1 MSSDTRFPSHFGK
14 YILLDRVASGGMAEV
29 YRAKI
34 SGVAEFQRLLAI
46 KCMLPNLV
54 EDEDFIKMF
63 IDEAKLASKLSHS
76 NIVQIYELG
85 RLQERLYIAMEL
97 VNGRDLRHIMKTA
110 EKKKI
115 KIPVQLIA
123 YILSKSA
130 EGLDYAHRFVD
141 VNGTHLNLVHRDV
154 SPQNILVSYDGE
166 VKVVDFGIAKAES
179 EARASETQAGVVK
192 GKFSYMAPEQLSDRK
207 IDHRV
212 DIFALGALIFELY
225 TGKRLYTGDSELSIL
240 MKARDA
246 EVQDMHVAL
255 AGAPKEL
262 ADIANVCLAKDPDDR
277 YYHASE
283 FAETLTSLLISDNRI
298 YGAKQAKE
306 FMEELYSS
314 EIEFLREQM
323 SRYMN
328 INQQDCVASIGGV
341 EPGMSTEV
349 FNSTVRLD
357 GVDELAKE
365 NFQELGEAFSTK
377 VDRSSEH
384 NPTAIDFR
392 QIDTGRREDFKET
405 QVSATKRTGQ
415 GKSSRVSILLMVLAV
430 PLAVVGGYY
439 AKQFWRAADANT
451 AAPKTTVV
459 EKIEEPKAQEINKP
473 KEVEEPKA
481 APKTKARKRGS
492 AKAKASAKA
501 VTQPEK
507 SPATKIKNQPKKSAP
522 EAPVPPPPPKAYGF
536 ISIKANGARN
546 AKIFI
551 NGKEVGYSPLL
562 FYKHVYHF

>member
-1 MSSDTRFPSHFGK
+1 
-14 YILLDRVASGGMAEV
+14 
-29 YRAKI
+29 
-34 SGVAEFQRLLAI
+34 
-46 KCMLPNLV
+46 
-54 EDEDFIKMF
+54 
-63 IDEAKLASKLSHS
+63 
-76 NIVQIYELG
+76 
-85 RLQERLYIAMEL
+85 
-97 VNGRDLRHIMKTA
+97 
-110 EKKKI
+110 
-115 KIPVQLIA
+115 
-123 YILSKSA
+123 
-130 EGLDYAHRFVD
+130 
-141 VNGTHLNLVHRDV
+141 NLVHRDV

-246 EVQDMHVAL
+246 EVEDMHVAL

-277 YYHASE
+277 YSRASE
-283 FAETLTSLLISDNRI
+283 FAETLTPLLISDNRI

-306 FMEELYSS
+306 FMEELYST

-328 INQQDCVASIGGV
+328 INQQDCVASIGGMD
-341 EPGMSTEV
+341 PGLSTEV

-357 GVDELAKE
+357 GAEAQAKQ
-365 NFQELGEAFSTK
+365 NFEELGEAFSTK
-377 VDRSSEH
+377 VDRSSEY

-392 QIDTGRREDFKET
+392 KIDTGKREDFTET
-405 QVSATKRTGQ
+405 QVSATKQTGQ
-415 GKSSRVSILLMVLAV
+415 MRSSKISVLLMVLAV

-439 AKQFWRAADANT
+439 AKQFWRASEGKT
-451 AAPKTTVV
+451 AAPKATVV
-459 EKIEEPKAQEINKP
+459 EKIEEPKAAEIVEP
-473 KEVEEPKA
+473 KEVEPPKA
-481 APKTKARKRGS
+481 AVKKKAKARKKAS
-492 AKAKASAKA
+492 TKAKPLAKAEAEKIPEPAAKLK
-501 VTQPEK
+501 QRPEK
-507 SPATKIKNQPKKSAP
+507 AAPAAP
-522 EAPVPPPPPKAYGF
+522 IPPPPPKAYGF

-562 FYKHVYHF
+562 FYKHVVGKHRIKIVGVGSDGTSLEKTVSAEIKKFHTRGSALKLVVNL